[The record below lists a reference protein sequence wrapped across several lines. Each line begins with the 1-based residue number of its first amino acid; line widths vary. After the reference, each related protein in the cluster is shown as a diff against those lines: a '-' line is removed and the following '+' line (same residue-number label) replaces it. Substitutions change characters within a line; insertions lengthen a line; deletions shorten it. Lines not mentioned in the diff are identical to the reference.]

1 MKSKPWIFALGI
13 VLGLAACAEQP
24 APAPSEESAEQA
36 DAAPA
41 LIPVTEEN
49 YKVAES
55 DLAFHNITKLVG
67 MNTFFHFPIGA
78 FDLNNQTVVRMNQDT
93 VYSAAVIDASAGA
106 TITIPD
112 MGDRYLSVMVVQ
124 NDHYIDQVFLTPG
137 THEIESDTD
146 FAMIAMR
153 IRVDANDPEGAARV
167 TALRD
172 ATVLSVAG
180 SEIHSLPDYDLQQL
194 EALRLQLTEESLML
208 PSTIGMQ
215 GARGSVEPR
224 MHLLG
229 TAYGWGL
236 LPEQNAVYIG
246 SQKLPGDG
254 CYTASFQRPPFT
266 PPGFFSITMY
276 DKDGWIV
283 SERAILNE
291 FNIEFNEDGSFDAY
305 FGDCGDTAVN
315 NLPITDGWNYV
326 MRIYQPNIDE
336 AAEYRL
342 PDAQR
347 VN

>member
-1 MKSKPWIFALGI
+1 
-13 VLGLAACAEQP
+13 
-24 APAPSEESAEQA
+24 
-36 DAAPA
+36 
-41 LIPVTEEN
+41 
-49 YKVAES
+49 
-55 DLAFHNITKLVG
+55 
-67 MNTFFHFPIGA
+67 
-78 FDLNNQTVVRMNQDT
+78 MNQDT
-93 VYSAAVIDASAGA
+93 VYSGAVIDTSAGA

-112 MGDRYLSVMVVQ
+112 MGERYLSVMVVQ

-137 THEIESDTD
+137 THDIESDTD
-146 FAMIAMR
+146 FALIAMR
-153 IRVDANDPEGAARV
+153 IRVDANDPEDAARV

-172 ATVLSVAG
+172 GTVLSVAG
-180 SEIHSLPDYDLQQL
+180 SKIHSLPDYDLQQL
-194 EALRLQLTEESLML
+194 EALRSQLADESLTH

-215 GARGSVEPR
+215 GARGSVDPR

-246 SQKLPGDG
+246 SPKLPADG
-254 CYTASFQRPPFT
+254 CYTASFQPPPFT

-291 FNIEFNEDGSFDAY
+291 FNIDFNEDGSFDAY

-326 MRIYQPNIDE
+326 MRIYQPNLDE

-342 PDAQR
+342 PDAQK

>member
-1 MKSKPWIFALGI
+1 MKRMPLLFASGMMLA
-13 VLGLAACAEQP
+13 LAACSEQP
-24 APAPSEESAEQA
+24 APAPSEEPIEQA

-153 IRVDANDPEGAARV
+153 IRVDANDPEDAARV

-172 ATVLSVAG
+172 GTVLSVAG
-180 SEIHSLPDYDLQQL
+180 GEVHALPDYDMQQL
-194 EALRLQLTEESLML
+194 EALRLQLADESLTH

-215 GARGSVEPR
+215 GARGSVDPR

-236 LPEQNAVYIG
+236 LPEANAIYIG
-246 SQKLPGDG
+246 SPKLPADG

-276 DKDGWIV
+276 DEEGWIV
-283 SERAILNE
+283 NERAILNE
-291 FNIEFNEDGSFDAY
+291 FNIEFNEDGSFDAF
-305 FGDCGDTAVN
+305 FGDCGDDAVN

-342 PDAQR
+342 PDAQK